1 MLRLFC
7 LILLIMLTSCSGLD
21 IKAPEPEKERE
32 TIFGGPLK
40 FSTEKGGF
48 SVGSSSTTS
57 SKFNILKKDGST
69 GNIPVNALLWQASL
83 DTIDFIP
90 LYTVDAYG
98 GVIVTDWFIN
108 DDNNK
113 FRYKITISFN
123 SSELKV
129 SSFRVSVI
137 RQKILDNNWVED
149 GLSEP
154 LARKIEDLILSRARE
169 LRRSN

>member
-113 FRYKITISFN
+113 FRYKKRIINYKSDINTI
-123 SSELKV
+123 V
-129 SSFRVSVI
+129 
-137 RQKILDNNWVED
+137 
-149 GLSEP
+149 
-154 LARKIEDLILSRARE
+154 
-169 LRRSN
+169 LRNQQVGHQI

>member
-7 LILLIMLTSCSGLD
+7 LIFIIMLTSCSGLD

-40 FSTEKGGF
+40 FSTDKGGF

-57 SKFNILKKDGST
+57 RKSNKLNKDGSS

-83 DTIDFIP
+83 NIVDFIP
-90 LYTVDAYG
+90 LYKVDAYG

-108 DDNNK
+108 NDNNK
-113 FRYKITISFN
+113 LRYKITISFN

-137 RQKILDNNWVED
+137 RQKLLENNWVED
-149 GLSEP
+149 GSSEA

-169 LRRSN
+169 IRRRN